1 MPAGYGFADLLYV
14 PKPQYLQKYPALLIE
29 LKWNKDVH
37 TALEQI
43 KVKKYPEAV
52 KEYTGEI
59 WLVGINYD
67 KKTKQHTCII
77 EKYEK

>member
-1 MPAGYGFADLLYV
+1 M
-14 PKPQYLQKYPALLIE
+14 IE